1 MLVENDVASRVSFPK
16 ARPPTWRA
24 CSTDEERS
32 SAAERLNSFVARFRG
47 LGKLGPRSGQYL
59 TPNEGGMRAKRK
71 SVDESIADTVPTI
84 LFLRSLLDRPKQMPD
99 GLSAGFMYS
108 RSCGT
113 SHVRDE
119 HVSEGNAEG
128 VVSLHRM
135 SVWMQYEAANNT
147 SSSTWQREDPSS
159 SEEEK
164 KPHQNQSTF
173 PYLERH
179 TRSRSVSLA
188 INSHWLC
195 RIA

>member
-1 MLVENDVASRVSFPK
+1 LTRAS
-16 ARPPTWRA
+16 
-24 CSTDEERS
+24 
-32 SAAERLNSFVARFRG
+32 
-47 LGKLGPRSGQYL
+47 L
-59 TPNEGGMRAKRK
+59 TLFL
-71 SVDESIADTVPTI
+71 TI

-164 KPHQNQSTF
+164 KPHQKSKYISISRASYPIAF
-173 PYLERH
+173 RIPRH
-179 TRSRSVSLA
+179 KLPLAVSYCLKLA
-188 INSHWLC
+188 
-195 RIA
+195 R